1 LTEHLIARGYGA
13 DKLHGDMTQAMRER
27 VMGRFRKRKV
37 EFLVATDVAARGL
50 DVEDIEIVFNYDL
63 PHDGEDYVHR
73 IGRTG
78 RAGKGGKAVTFVAGR
93 EIYRLENIQRF
104 TKSRIRR
111 ERIPSAEEV
120 EGKRATA
127 FAEALR
133 ETLEKGE
140 YKRHDEL
147 LDRLLEQNYSP
158 TDIASA
164 LIHLLGEDKARG
176 PEAIPED
183 RRAHRPTQDDLSRLR
198 PDPTARDRR
207 ERGRDDYERPRRDRS
222 ARPERPG
229 PREEVGAVSH
239 EPGMVRL
246 AFNVGRE
253 HAVQPGDFVGVIAGV
268 TAIPKG
274 EIGAIHLQATKTL
287 VDVAEPRVALVLK
300 KLNGIQFKG
309 RKLLV
314 RMAS

>member
-1 LTEHLIARGYGA
+1 
-13 DKLHGDMTQAMRER
+13 MRER

-50 DVEDIEIVFNYDL
+50 DVDDIEIVFNYDL

-104 TKSRIRR
+104 TRSRIRR

-127 FAEALR
+127 FADALR
-133 ETLEKGE
+133 ETLEEGE

-164 LIHLLGEDKARG
+164 LIHLLGEDKSREA
-176 PEAIPED
+176 EAIPED
-183 RRAHRPTQDDLSRLR
+183 RRPVRPAPDHDLDHAPDRSHRHQ
-198 PDPTARDRR
+198 PDPSAKARR
-207 ERGRDDYERPRRDRS
+207 ERGRDDYEPQNRS
-222 ARPERPG
+222 RS
-229 PREEVGAVSH
+229 REEPGTVSH
-239 EPGMVRL
+239 EAGMVRL
-246 AFNVGRE
+246 AFNVGRA
-253 HAVQPGDFVGVIAGV
+253 HSVSPGDFVGVITGV

-274 EIGAIHLQATKTL
+274 EIGVIHLQDTKTF

-300 KLNGIQFKG
+300 KLNGIKFKD

-314 RMAS
+314 RVAV

>member
-1 LTEHLIARGYGA
+1 
-13 DKLHGDMTQAMRER
+13 
-27 VMGRFRKRKV
+27 
-37 EFLVATDVAARGL
+37 
-50 DVEDIEIVFNYDL
+50 
-63 PHDGEDYVHR
+63 
-73 IGRTG
+73 
-78 RAGKGGKAVTFVAGR
+78 
-93 EIYRLENIQRF
+93 
-104 TKSRIRR
+104 
-111 ERIPSAEEV
+111 
-120 EGKRATA
+120 
-127 FAEALR
+127 
-133 ETLEKGE
+133 LEKGE

-176 PEAIPED
+176 AEPIPED
-183 RRAHRPTQDDLSRLR
+183 RRAAHSAVDRSPSD
-198 PDPTARDRR
+198 PDPGARDRR
-207 ERGRDDYERPRRDRS
+207 ERGRDEYERPRRNRNERAERS
-222 ARPERPG
+222 G
-229 PREEVGAVSH
+229 PREEAGTVSH

-246 AFNVGRE
+246 AFNAGRA

-314 RMAS
+314 RVAS